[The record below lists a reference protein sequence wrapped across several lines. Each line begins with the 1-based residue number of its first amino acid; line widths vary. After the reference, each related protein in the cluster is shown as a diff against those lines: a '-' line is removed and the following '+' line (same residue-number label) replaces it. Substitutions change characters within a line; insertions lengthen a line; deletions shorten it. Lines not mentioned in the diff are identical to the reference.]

1 MCSLDRICRFF
12 AVLYSFSHV
21 NGNAMK
27 AFPAA
32 VLTRR
37 CDAANYLINVCQAA
51 RTIRKQTGIAIY
63 GSVAFTV
70 RNYYPES

>member
-1 MCSLDRICRFF
+1 
-12 AVLYSFSHV
+12 
-21 NGNAMK
+21 MK